1 MARFKARSPN
11 KPAPSS
17 IILEGSGVPTGVVVA
32 KLELHGVTRAR
43 LPSEFSVNAMK
54 MVPAGSPPGS
64 VTVCGLVVH
73 VPILRSETLKLIAAI
88 PVAPD
93 SWLIALFRFGNTDP
107 PVTPSTDQR
116 VVPLL
121 FQLPVRSAIGLRTAK
136 NSESLV
142 GFPLRNAVVVL
153 PLIGIT
159 LLALQPVLTSQ
170 RCILSALTAPE
181 KTLQSANI
189 KAPVRIFLV
198 IISPVL

>member
-1 MARFKARSPN
+1 VA
-11 KPAPSS
+11 
-17 IILEGSGVPTGVVVA
+17 TGVVVA

-54 MVPAGSPPGS
+54 MVPAGSPGS

-93 SWLIALFRFGNTDP
+93 SWLIALFRFGNSDP

-121 FQLPVRSAIGLRTAK
+121 FQLPVRSATGLRMAK
-136 NSESLV
+136 NSESFV

-153 PLIGIT
+153 PLIGIA

-170 RCILSALTAPE
+170 RCILSALTALE

-198 IISPVL
+198 IVSPVL